1 MLSFCSAICPFF
13 FVFRPFSLEKKR
25 NEMKEAE
32 KNYDS
37 RSVLD
42 KKKGTLVPIR
52 QNIIVNQVYLVYTSK
67 TDELL

>member
-1 MLSFCSAICPFF
+1 
-13 FVFRPFSLEKKR
+13 
-25 NEMKEAE
+25 MKEAE

-37 RSVLD
+37 RSALD

-52 QNIIVNQVYLVYTSK
+52 QNIIANQVYLVYTSK